1 MEDTRNKFK
10 NDEGQPVH
18 MNVYVG
24 DKSKESDKNFIGGNL
39 SNTTRYVDDRQNTG
53 GFMKYVKITGFN
65 P

>member
-1 MEDTRNKFK
+1 
-10 NDEGQPVH
+10 